1 MRKLTLLLI
10 VLLIPVA
17 AFAQDDNWRNRPS
30 RYDRRS
36 QRDNTFELTP
46 FIGYRYGG
54 TLYASQSSLFN
65 QDVDVASAM
74 NYGGQF
80 GIPVG
85 YEGMKIELM
94 VNRQDTNF
102 TRTNGLFSPDTNL
115 ANFHITYYQA
125 GVEIPFARS
134 RAATP
139 FFVVGA
145 GFANLKPDV
154 PGVSSDNRFAANA
167 GIGVKIPISPNIGFR
182 IDARGYF
189 TSLNNNS
196 CNSCYYNYNHD
207 LYQGET
213 NVGVV
218 FRF

>member
-1 MRKLTLLLI
+1 MRKLTLFLVL
-10 VLLIPVA
+10 LLIPTAV
-17 AFAQDDNWRNRPS
+17 FAQGDWRNRPS
-30 RYDRRS
+30 RYDRRYAA
-36 QRDNTFELTP
+36 DNMFELTP

-65 QDVDVASAM
+65 RDVDVASAM
-74 NYGGQF
+74 NYGAQF

-102 TRTNGLFSPDTNL
+102 TTTNGLFSPDNNL

-134 RAATP
+134 RNAIP

-154 PGVSSDNRFAANA
+154 PGVGADNRFAANA

-189 TSLNNNS
+189 TSLNNS
-196 CNSCYYNYNHD
+196 GCNSCYYNYNHD

-213 NVGVV
+213 NFGVV
-218 FRF
+218 FKF

>member
-1 MRKLTLLLI
+1 MRKLTLIL
-10 VLLIPVA
+10 VLLLVPA
-17 AFAQDDNWRNRPS
+17 ALFAQDDWRNRPS
-30 RYDRRS
+30 RDRYGY
-36 QRDNTFELTP
+36 QRDNMFELTP

-54 TLYASQSSLFN
+54 TLYADQTSLFN
-65 QDVDVASAM
+65 RDVDVASAM

-94 VNRQDTNF
+94 INRQDTNF
-102 TRTNGLFSPDTNL
+102 TTTNGLFSPDTKL

-125 GVEIPFARS
+125 GVEVPFARS
-134 RAATP
+134 RNVTP
-139 FFVVGA
+139 FFVAGA
-145 GFANLKPDV
+145 GIANLKPDV

-189 TSLNNNS
+189 TNLSSSN
-196 CNSCYYNYNHD
+196 CRSCYYNYNHD

-213 NVGVV
+213 NFGVV